1 MAWVAAIGAA
11 ASAAYGAYSSNAAA
25 DAQGKGSKR
34 ALAAQNAQYGTNL
47 QMLEPQ
53 RYVGYQALDQLAK
66 LYGFG
71 SSGYQPANMLL
82 QSGGGGGAGVKG
94 SYGGNAFSNM
104 PNPSPL
110 AGLGHNPLDRLGSDT
125 QQYGGSINP
134 ITGMVD
140 VKGAGANKDALL
152 TNYLR
157 TGEWTGGQGG
167 KTKKLRSS
175 IDALREQGYTYGPN
189 GGAMPGTVA
198 PRAAGEPGDM
208 SGFFAAPD
216 YEFRRTEG
224 ERGIGNSFA
233 ARGGAASGN
242 ALRALTEFN
251 SGLAS
256 GEYGNYV
263 NRLMSMAGM
272 GQTATGSAISAG
284 QNNANAQSVLQQNI
298 GDARASGVM
307 GTANTLTDAWGNWQN
322 YDIMK
327 KYLASQGGQS
337 APANAFSNYGPWASG
352 YRGL

>member
-11 ASAAYGAYSSNAAA
+11 ASAAYGAYSSNSAA
-25 DAQGKGSKR
+25 DAQAKGSKR

-47 QMLEPQ
+47 RMLEPQ
-53 RYVGYQALDQLAK
+53 RYVGYQALDELAK

-71 SSGYQPANMLL
+71 SSGYQPANALL
-82 QSGGGGGAGVKG
+82 NGGTGGSLNVNGSGGRPGGIASAMTPLGQGFFDPAGIGAEKKV
-94 SYGGNAFSNM
+94 YGA
-104 PNPSPL
+104 
-110 AGLGHNPLDRLGSDT
+110 T
-125 QQYGGSINP
+125 INP
-134 ITGMVD
+134 TTGTVD
-140 VKGAGANKDALL
+140 VQGRGQKADNML
-152 TNYLR
+152 TEYLR
-157 TGEWTGGQGG
+157 TGEWSGG
-167 KTKKLRSS
+167 KGRSTKSIRDRIDSLRGSGWS
-175 IDALREQGYTYGPN
+175 YGE
-189 GGAMPGTVA
+189 GGGSFPGSVA

-208 SGFFAAPD
+208 SGFFTAPD
-216 YEFRRTEG
+216 YEFRRAEG
-224 ERGIGNSFA
+224 RRGIGNSFA

-322 YDIMK
+322 YDAMK